1 MEQMNNVTKFLQLGL
16 TQNPD
21 VQKLLF
27 ALFTLIYFF
36 TVASNLLI
44 TVTVTTSRALGSP
57 TYFFPVFL
65 VLHRPLL
72 LFYHGPPDDI

>member
-1 MEQMNNVTKFLQLGL
+1 MEQMNNVTEFLLLGL

-27 ALFTLIYFF
+27 ALFTLIYFL

-44 TVTVTTSRALGSP
+44 TVTVTTSRA
-57 TYFFPVFL
+57 
-65 VLHRPLL
+65 
-72 LFYHGPPDDI
+72 